1 MAPPYARRMGWVTRD
16 TETKYENAWI
26 RVREDRVT
34 GPAGRDG
41 IYGVVTMQH
50 PAVFIVAV
58 DAEDRMCL
66 VTIDRYTVG
75 TTIEVPAGGSDGE
88 DPLVAARRE
97 LREETGFEAGEWT
110 SLGSMNALNG
120 IAEATEYVFL
130 ARDLR
135 PASGDQDTADGDAA
149 ETQAEEGIQGVSWA
163 PFADVLR
170 MIADGSITDGET
182 IAAIAK
188 AGILLGRFR

>member
-1 MAPPYARRMGWVTRD
+1 MAWVTRD
-16 TETKYENAWI
+16 SETKYENAWI

-34 GPAGRDG
+34 GPAGDDG

-58 DAEDRMCL
+58 DDDDRICL

-88 DPLVAARRE
+88 APLVAARRE
-97 LREETGFEAGEWT
+97 LREETGFEAGDWVP
-110 SLGSMNALNG
+110 LGTMHALNG
-120 IAEATEYVFL
+120 IAEAAEHVFL

-135 PASGDQDTADGDAA
+135 PAAEDEEASGEGDVRTA
-149 ETQAEEGIQGVSWA
+149 ETQAEEGIQAVSWV
-163 PFADVLR
+163 PFETVLG
-170 MIADGSITDGET
+170 MIADGTITDGES

-188 AGILLGRFR
+188 AGIRLGRFR

>member
-1 MAPPYARRMGWVTRD
+1 MGWVTRG
-16 TETKYENAWI
+16 TETKYENPWI
-26 RVREDRVT
+26 RVREDRVI

-41 IYGVVTMQH
+41 IYGVVTMQY

-58 DAEDRMCL
+58 DDEDRLCL

-110 SLGSMNALNG
+110 PLGSMHALNG

-130 ARDLR
+130 ARELR
-135 PASGDQDTADGDAA
+135 PLTRDDDAASVNAA
-149 ETQAEEGIQGVSWA
+149 ETQAEEGIQGVSWVL
-163 PFADVLR
+163 FEDVLG

>member
-1 MAPPYARRMGWVTRD
+1 MPRIEAVQPYARGMGWVTRES
-16 TETKYENAWI
+16 ETKYENAWI

-34 GPAGRDG
+34 GPTGGDG

-50 PAVFIVAV
+50 PAVFVVAL
-58 DAEDRMCL
+58 DDEDRVCL

-75 TTIEVPAGGSDGE
+75 TSTEIPAGGSDGE
-88 DPLVAARRE
+88 DPLAAAKRE
-97 LREETGFEAGEWT
+97 LREETGFEAGDWT
-110 SLGSMNALNG
+110 PLGTMNALNG
-120 IAEATEYVFL
+120 IAEAVEHVFL

-135 PASGDQDTADGDAA
+135 PVADADSAQ
-149 ETQAEEGIQGVSWA
+149 TQAEEGIEAISWV
-163 PFADVLR
+163 PLEIVLSL
-170 MIADGSITDGET
+170 ISDGTITDGET

>member
-1 MAPPYARRMGWVTRD
+1 MGWVTRGS
-16 TETKYENAWI
+16 ETKYENAWI

-34 GPAGRDG
+34 GPAGEDG

-58 DAEDRMCL
+58 DDEDRVCL

-75 TTIEVPAGGSDGE
+75 NSTEIPAGGSDGE
-88 DPLVAARRE
+88 DPLAAAKRE
-97 LREETGFEAGEWT
+97 LREETGFEAGDWT
-110 SLGSMNALNG
+110 PLGTMNALNG
-120 IAEATEYVFL
+120 IAEAVEHVFL

-135 PASGDQDTADGDAA
+135 PAADADFA
-149 ETQAEEGIQGVSWA
+149 EAQAEEGIKAISWV
-163 PFADVLR
+163 PLESVLSL
-170 MIADGSITDGET
+170 IAEGTITDGET

>member
-1 MAPPYARRMGWVTRD
+1 MTRES
-16 TETKYENAWI
+16 ETKYENAWI

-34 GPAGRDG
+34 GPTGGDG

-50 PAVFIVAV
+50 PAVFVVAL
-58 DAEDRMCL
+58 DDEDRVCL

-75 TTIEVPAGGSDGE
+75 TSTEIPAGGSDGE
-88 DPLVAARRE
+88 DPLAAAKRE
-97 LREETGFEAGEWT
+97 LREETGFEAGDWT
-110 SLGSMNALNG
+110 PLGTMNALNG
-120 IAEATEYVFL
+120 IAEAVEHVFL

-135 PASGDQDTADGDAA
+135 PVADADSAQ
-149 ETQAEEGIQGVSWA
+149 TRAEEGIEAISWV
-163 PFADVLR
+163 PLEIVLSL
-170 MIADGSITDGET
+170 ISDGTITDGET